1 MDKLLKDIKEIE
13 FSKIQYNKESENYFE
28 YTEGKIPILISA
40 PHGAR
45 HLRDG
50 SWKEE
55 DEYTAG
61 IAIKLAEITDAH
73 VIYVKNATKEDSN
86 YDIETKFKDKIRE
99 IVKNHGIKFIADIHG
114 ANSNR
119 PFKVSV
125 GIINDETEKCSC
137 PSFKEIIQETF
148 KTFQNDIFNL
158 CNFSASKSA
167 TVTSFAKNIL
177 NIEAAQ
183 FEINAKYRIV
193 DRKPDSSYS
202 KIGMDS
208 EYKAD
213 ENNVIELLSHL
224 EKMVLRINQKIEN
237 E

>member
-1 MDKLLKDIKEIE
+1 MDKLLKDIREIE
-13 FSKIQYNKESENYFE
+13 FTKIQYQKERDDYFE
-28 YTEGKIPILISA
+28 YKKGKIPILISA

-50 SWKEE
+50 CWKEE

-61 IAIKLAEITDAH
+61 IAIKLAEMTDAH

-86 YDIETKFKDKIRE
+86 HDLETRFKDKIRE
-99 IVKNHGIKFIADIHG
+99 IVKDHGIKFIADIHG

-125 GIINDETEKCSC
+125 GIINDEKEKCSC
-137 PSFKEIIQETF
+137 PSFKYIIQETF
-148 KTFQNDIFNL
+148 KILQEDIFNL
-158 CNFSASKSA
+158 CNFSASKSG
-167 TVTSFAKNIL
+167 TITSFAKNIL

-183 FEINAKYRIV
+183 FEINSKFRIV
-193 DRKPDSSYS
+193 ERKPDSSYS
-202 KIGMDS
+202 KKGDS

-213 ENNVIELLSHL
+213 ENNVIELLSHM
-224 EKMVLRINQKIEN
+224 EEMVLRINQKIQK
-237 E
+237 

>member
-1 MDKLLKDIKEIE
+1 MEKLLKDIREIE
-13 FSKIQYNKESENYFE
+13 FTKIQYQKERDDYFE
-28 YTEGKIPILISA
+28 YKKGKIPILISA

-50 SWKEE
+50 CWKEE

-61 IAIKLAEITDAH
+61 IAIKLAEMTDAH

-86 YDIETKFKDKIRE
+86 HDLETKFKDKIRE
-99 IVKNHGIKFIADIHG
+99 IVKKHGIKFIADIHG

-125 GIINDETEKCSC
+125 GIINDENEKCSC
-137 PSFKEIIQETF
+137 PSFKDTIQETF
-148 KTFQNDIFNL
+148 KNFQKDIFNL
-158 CNFSASKSA
+158 CHFSASKSG
-167 TVTSFAKNIL
+167 TITSFAKNIL

-183 FEINAKYRIV
+183 FEINSEFRIV
-193 DRKPDSSYS
+193 ERKPDSSYS
-202 KIGMDS
+202 KKGMDS

-213 ENNVIELLSHL
+213 GKNVIELMKHL
-224 EKMVLRINQKIEN
+224 EEMVLRINQKIQK
-237 E
+237 

>member
-1 MDKLLKDIKEIE
+1 MDKLLKDIREIE
-13 FSKIQYNKESENYFE
+13 FTKIQYQKEQDDYYE
-28 YTEGKIPILISA
+28 YKKGKIPILISA
-40 PHGAR
+40 PHGAK
-45 HLRDG
+45 HLRNG

-61 IAIKLAEITDAH
+61 IAIKLAEMTGAH

-86 YDIETKFKDKIRE
+86 HDLETKFKDKIRE
-99 IVKNHGIKFIADIHG
+99 IVKEHGIKFIADIHG

-125 GIINDETEKCSC
+125 GIINDEDEKCSS
-137 PSFKEIIQETF
+137 PSFKDIIQETF

-158 CNFSASKSA
+158 CNFSASKSG

-183 FEINAKYRIV
+183 FEINSKFRIAE
-193 DRKPDSSYS
+193 RKPDSAYS
-202 KIGMDS
+202 KKGDS

-213 ENNVIELLSHL
+213 ENNVIELMSLL
-224 EKMVLRINQKIEN
+224 KEMVLRINQKIEK
-237 E
+237 

>member
-1 MDKLLKDIKEIE
+1 M
-13 FSKIQYNKESENYFE
+13 
-28 YTEGKIPILISA
+28 T
-40 PHGAR
+40 
-45 HLRDG
+45 
-50 SWKEE
+50 
-55 DEYTAG
+55 
-61 IAIKLAEITDAH
+61 
-73 VIYVKNATKEDSN
+73 TKEDSN
-86 YDIETKFKDKIRE
+86 HDLETKFKDKIRE
-99 IVKNHGIKFIADIHG
+99 IVKEHGIKFIVDIHG
-114 ANSNR
+114 ANSKR

-125 GIINDETEKCSC
+125 GIINDEKEKCSC

-167 TVTSFAKNIL
+167 TVTSFAKSIL

-202 KIGMDS
+202 KKDMDS
-208 EYKAD
+208 EYKTD

-224 EKMVLRINQKIEN
+224 EDMILRINQKIKN
-237 E
+237 MNK

>member
-1 MDKLLKDIKEIE
+1 MEKLLKDIKAIE
-13 FSKIQYNKESENYFE
+13 FSKIQYDIESEDY
-28 YTEGKIPILISA
+28 YGYIEGKIPILISA

-45 HLRDG
+45 HLRNG

-61 IAIKLAEITDAH
+61 LAIKLAEMTDAH

-86 YDIETKFKDKIRE
+86 HDLETKYKDKIRE
-99 IVKNHGIKFIADIHG
+99 IVIEHGIKFIADIHG

-125 GIINDETEKCSC
+125 GIINDENEKCSC
-137 PSFKEIIQETF
+137 PSFKDTIQETF
-148 KTFQNDIFNL
+148 KIFQKDIFNL
-158 CNFSASKSA
+158 CNFSASKSG
-167 TVTSFAKNIL
+167 TITSFAKNIL

-183 FEINAKYRIV
+183 FELNSKFRIV
-193 DRKPDSSYS
+193 ERKPDSSYS
-202 KIGMDS
+202 KKGDS

-213 ENNVIELLSHL
+213 ENNVIELLNHL
-224 EKMVLRINQKIEN
+224 EEMVLRINQKIQK
-237 E
+237 